1 MPWQRWLR
9 NSWISEKD
17 VRGYDRM
24 KLGIIGTG
32 RIAKRAVKELAE
44 VSGIES
50 VFVFNP
56 NFEHAK
62 RFVDNCF
69 WGEQEEKNA
78 ATGDEKYYTRN
89 ISKLGN
95 MTAVCSL
102 ENFVG
107 CVDAVY
113 IASPHDTH
121 YTYSR
126 QILEAGK
133 NVICEKPMALKEIQ
147 VKELFDIAQ
156 DRNLVLMEAIKTEFC
171 PGLKKLEE
179 VIKNGVIGEVV
190 DVEAAFTRLT
200 EPGGREFSDVAVGG
214 SFTEFGTYCMLPI
227 FRFLG
232 TEYDEVQF
240 LSLPAETKVDGYT
253 KAIFTYKKDDCQKN
267 SDNSEENRLTDGADV
282 ICKTATAK
290 TGLTVKSE
298 GQLLISGTKGYILVP
313 SPWWLTKYFEV
324 RYEDPLKVEKYECE
338 FLGDGLRYE
347 FREFIDRINAGR
359 VTANQ
364 KEEAIARAKVYE
376 SFLKQYKE

>member
-1 MPWQRWLR
+1 
-9 NSWISEKD
+9 
-17 VRGYDRM
+17 M

-32 RIAKRAVKELAE
+32 RIARRALKELAE

-50 VFVFNP
+50 IFVFNP

-62 RFVDNCF
+62 KFVDNCI
-69 WGEQEEKNA
+69 WGEQEEKKD

-95 MTAVCSL
+95 MTAVCGI

-121 YTYSR
+121 YTYCK
-126 QILEAGK
+126 QMLEVGK
-133 NVICEKPMALKEIQ
+133 NVICEKPMSLNETQ
-147 VKELFDIAQ
+147 VKELFDIA
-156 DRNLVLMEAIKTEFC
+156 RNNELVLMEGVKTEFC
-171 PGLKKLEE
+171 PGFKKLEE
-179 VIKNGVIGEVV
+179 VIESGTIGGLV

-200 EPGGREFSDVAVGG
+200 EPGGREFSDVEVGG

-240 LSLPAETKVDGYT
+240 LSFPAETKVDGYT
-253 KAIFTYKKDDCQKN
+253 KAIFTYKKSDGQKN
-267 SDNSEENRLTDGADV
+267 CNNSEEKSLNDGTKV
-282 ICKTATAK
+282 ICKVATAK

-298 GQLLISGTKGYILVP
+298 GQLLISGTGGYILVP

-347 FREFIDRINAGR
+347 FREFTDRINAGR

-364 KEEAIARAKVYE
+364 KEEAIARAKVYGA
-376 SFLKQYKE
+376 FLKQYKE